1 MIAIKM
7 MAGEKSIERF
17 GLTSFYIFH
26 VRNDGMEESLFK
38 CPIYDRAS
46 SKKEDKRQRFF
57 ILDGKMKEG
66 TVLKIISRFSTFGK
80 PTEYKEMYIRLSSKA
95 NKIRITGIHEVGF
108 FEGNAEV
115 LKGDLPVEVIQ
126 NVTKIR
132 DIIRRTR

>member
-1 MIAIKM
+1 MIAVKM
-7 MAGEKSIERF
+7 MTGEKSVERF
-17 GLTSFYIFH
+17 GLVSFYIFH

-57 ILDGKMKEG
+57 ILEGRMKEG
-66 TVLKIISRFSTFGK
+66 TMLKLVSRYSTFGK
-80 PTEYKEMYIRLSSKA
+80 PTEYNEMYIRLSDKA
-95 NKIRITGIHEVGF
+95 NKIRITGIQEVGY

-115 LKGDLPVEVIQ
+115 IKGNLPIEVIQ

-132 DIIRRTR
+132 DIIRRTK